1 MNAIFASSLVADVV
15 LRWLERP
22 LKTRGN
28 ALMLRTVFSVLLLCA
43 TFTLISCAGGAGIAM
58 SAADRTAN
66 PRVTVRSSVQLPDQ
80 FSYQERGAGVGT
92 LFGVI
97 GALAEASVRSSA
109 PPNEAMQ
116 MLALMKSSDIA
127 VPDILR
133 AEFIRA
139 VKSRGGIRLTE
150 ATTAADADAE
160 LSLVVNLCGLGRSHL
175 YGKQLHPTFN
185 VTASMQRRDGSW
197 SGAKPSTSRRRPLTT
212 RRLSPLMS
220 TNKTLQSCAK
230 S

>member
-1 MNAIFASSLVADVV
+1 
-15 LRWLERP
+15 
-22 LKTRGN
+22 
-28 ALMLRTVFSVLLLCA
+28 MLRTVFSVLLLCA

-185 VTASMQRRDGSW
+185 VTASMQRRDGSVVW
-197 SGAKPSTSRRRPLTT
+197 RKTEYITAASPDNQTAFTFDEYQQDPAKLREVLT
-212 RRLSPLMS
+212 RAAAVLMS
-220 TNKTLQSCAK
+220 WIARDLPP
-230 S
+230 